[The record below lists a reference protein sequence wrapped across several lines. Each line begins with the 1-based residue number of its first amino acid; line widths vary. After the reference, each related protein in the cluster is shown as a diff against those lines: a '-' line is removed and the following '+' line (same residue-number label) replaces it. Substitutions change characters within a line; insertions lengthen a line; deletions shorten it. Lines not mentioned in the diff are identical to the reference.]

1 MILMIKIRVS
11 PVGDNRYL
19 NPRSRNI
26 YFSLATVFVACNSY
40 LLLETD
46 LIACNEFR
54 TGAVEC
60 CRCSSYLSHAADM
73 VTCDPLRR
81 KMPNGN

>member
-26 YFSLATVFVACNSY
+26 YFSLATAICCLKQI
-40 LLLETD
+40 LLLATNFERERLSAAVAAAICRMQ
-46 LIACNEFR
+46 LIW
-54 TGAVEC
+54 
-60 CRCSSYLSHAADM
+60 
-73 VTCDPLRR
+73 LRVIR
-81 KMPNGN
+81 